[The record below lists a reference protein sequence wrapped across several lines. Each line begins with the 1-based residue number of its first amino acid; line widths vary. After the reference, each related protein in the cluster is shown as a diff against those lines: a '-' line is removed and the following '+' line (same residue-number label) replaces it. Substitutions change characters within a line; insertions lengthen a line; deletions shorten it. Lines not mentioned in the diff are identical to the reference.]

1 MYDLLKEFIK
11 PEFLVLVPVL
21 YMIGMAAKRSNVRD
35 KMIPWIVGGTGIA
48 LCLVYLLATVEIK
61 NYQDGFMLVFSALTQ
76 GVLIA
81 GASVYVNQLIKQTA
95 KQEEPREEKQGDDQA
110 AK

>member
-1 MYDLLKEFIK
+1 MYDMLKEFIK

-21 YMIGMAAKRSNVRD
+21 YMLGMAAKRSNVRD

-95 KQEEPREEKQGDDQA
+95 KQEEGTDVQGKADP
-110 AK
+110 K

>member
-1 MYDLLKEFIK
+1 
-11 PEFLVLVPVL
+11 
-21 YMIGMAAKRSNVRD
+21 
-35 KMIPWIVGGTGIA
+35 
-48 LCLVYLLATVEIK
+48 
-61 NYQDGFMLVFSALTQ
+61 MLVFSALTQ

>member
-1 MYDLLKEFIK
+1 MYDMLKEFIK

-21 YMIGMAAKRSNVRD
+21 YMLGMAAKRSNVRD

-81 GASVYVNQLIKQTA
+81 GASVYVNQLIMQTA
-95 KQEEPREEKQGDDQA
+95 KQEDGTDVQRKTDPK
-110 AK
+110 

>member
-1 MYDLLKEFIK
+1 MYDMLKEFIK

-21 YMIGMAAKRSNVRD
+21 YMLGMATKRSNVRD

-81 GASVYVNQLIKQTA
+81 GASVYVNQLIKQTI
-95 KQEEPREEKQGDDQA
+95 KEEGTDVQGKADS
-110 AK
+110 K

>member
-1 MYDLLKEFIK
+1 M
-11 PEFLVLVPVL
+11 
-21 YMIGMAAKRSNVRD
+21 
-35 KMIPWIVGGTGIA
+35 
-48 LCLVYLLATVEIK
+48 EIK

-95 KQEEPREEKQGDDQA
+95 KQEEGTDVQGKADP
-110 AK
+110 K

>member
-1 MYDLLKEFIK
+1 
-11 PEFLVLVPVL
+11 
-21 YMIGMAAKRSNVRD
+21 MIGMAAKRSSVKD
-35 KMIPWIVGGTGIA
+35 KIIPWLLGATGVA

-95 KQEEPREEKQGDDQA
+95 KQEEGTDVQGKADS
-110 AK
+110 K

>member
-1 MYDLLKEFIK
+1 MYDMLKEFIK

-21 YMIGMAAKRSNVRD
+21 YMLGMAAKRSNVRD

-95 KQEEPREEKQGDDQA
+95 KQEEGTDVQGKADS
-110 AK
+110 K

>member
-21 YMIGMAAKRSNVRD
+21 YMLGMAAKRSNVRD

-81 GASVYVNQLIKQTA
+81 GASVYVNQLIKQTI
-95 KQEEPREEKQGDDQA
+95 KEEGADVQGKADS
-110 AK
+110 K

>member
-21 YMIGMAAKRSNVRD
+21 YLIGMATKSSNVRD

-81 GASVYVNQLIKQTA
+81 GASVYVNQLIKQTI
-95 KQEEPREEKQGDDQA
+95 KEEGTDVQGKADS
-110 AK
+110 K

>member
-1 MYDLLKEFIK
+1 MYDMLKEFIK

-21 YMIGMAAKRSNVRD
+21 YMLGMAAKRSNVRD

-81 GASVYVNQLIKQTA
+81 GASVYVNQLIKQTV
-95 KQEEPREEKQGDDQA
+95 KQEEEGEDVQGKADP
-110 AK
+110 K

>member
-81 GASVYVNQLIKQTA
+81 GASVYVNQLIKQTI
-95 KQEEPREEKQGDDQA
+95 KEEGADVQGKTDP
-110 AK
+110 K

>member
-1 MYDLLKEFIK
+1 MYDMLKEFIK

-21 YMIGMAAKRSNVRD
+21 YMLGMAAKRSNVRD

-95 KQEEPREEKQGDDQA
+95 KQEEGTDVQGKTDP
-110 AK
+110 K

>member
-1 MYDLLKEFIK
+1 MYDMLKEFIK

-21 YMIGMAAKRSNVRD
+21 YMLGMAAKRSNVRD

-95 KQEEPREEKQGDDQA
+95 KQEEPREEKQGDDQT

>member
-1 MYDLLKEFIK
+1 MYDMLKEFIK

-21 YMIGMAAKRSNVRD
+21 YMLGMAAKRSNVRD

-81 GASVYVNQLIKQTA
+81 GASVYVNQLIKQTI
-95 KQEEPREEKQGDDQA
+95 KEEGADVQGKTDP
-110 AK
+110 K